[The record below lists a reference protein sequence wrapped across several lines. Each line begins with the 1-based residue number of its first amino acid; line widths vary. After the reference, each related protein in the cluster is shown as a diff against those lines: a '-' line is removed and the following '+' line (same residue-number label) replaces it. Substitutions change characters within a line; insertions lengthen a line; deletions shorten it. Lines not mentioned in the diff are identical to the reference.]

1 MFFSG
6 LGAIFKRELKS
17 YFYSTTAFVY
27 VTLFLFSVNIF
38 TFYIGDF
45 IGRNQADL
53 TPFFA
58 FHPYIFLMF
67 MPALAM
73 RLWSEEKKTG
83 TIEILMTLPIPDH
96 VLVLGKFLA
105 SWVFAGIAILATIP
119 IWITV
124 SLLGSPDQSVIL
136 FSYIASF
143 LMAGGFLAIG
153 GFISACTSNQV
164 IAFILSAVIS
174 FLFLMTGFPL
184 ITEPLKAFLS
194 PFALDVIIHFSAL
207 IHYENFTKGAISF
220 SGIIYF
226 ISMIVFW
233 LKVTELKIT
242 HLRLGHR

>member
-1 MFFSG
+1 MFFSN
-6 LGAIFKRELKS
+6 LSAIFKRELKS

-53 TPFFA
+53 SPFFA

-83 TIEILMTLPIPDH
+83 TIEILLTLPIADH

-105 SWVFAGIAILATIP
+105 SWAFAGIALLSTIP
-119 IWITV
+119 IWFTV
-124 SLLGSPDQSVIL
+124 SFLGEPDQGVIV

-153 GFISACTSNQV
+153 GFISACTSNQI
-164 IAFILSAVIS
+164 IAFILTAIIS
-174 FLFLMTGFPL
+174 FLFLMPGFPL
-184 ITEPLKAFLS
+184 ITEPLRSILPS
-194 PFALDVIIHFSAL
+194 FALDIIIHFSAL
-207 IHYENFTKGAISF
+207 IHYENFTKGAISLN
-220 SGIIYF
+220 GLIYF
-226 ISMIVFW
+226 MSMIIFW
-233 LKVTELKIT
+233 LKMTELKIT
-242 HLRLGHR
+242 HLRLGPK